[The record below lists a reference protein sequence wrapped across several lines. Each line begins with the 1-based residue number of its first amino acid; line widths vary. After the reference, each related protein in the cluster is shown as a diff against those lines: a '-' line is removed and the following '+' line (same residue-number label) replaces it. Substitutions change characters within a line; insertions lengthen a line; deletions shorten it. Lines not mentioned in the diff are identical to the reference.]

1 MVVRYRQQQEKSK
14 KSRWHSIT
22 RHFTSIQRGSPFV
35 CGVTAAAS
43 QQAGEMKL
51 KPPPPHQSGK
61 SIEWA
66 PTEVHQETAA
76 GCQLLVL
83 NGRER
88 CLGKSSFY
96 CLVFFDF
103 FPHINLKKSCCE
115 IKKVHMHESLIY
127 SINFAE

>member
-1 MVVRYRQQQEKSK
+1 
-14 KSRWHSIT
+14 
-22 RHFTSIQRGSPFV
+22 
-35 CGVTAAAS
+35 
-43 QQAGEMKL
+43 MKL

-103 FPHINLKKSCCE
+103 FLKK
-115 IKKVHMHESLIY
+115 VAVESKR
-127 SINFAE
+127 SICTNR